1 MLWIYFVVGTLIG
14 GPGKK
19 VGTISI
25 VSSFGDDEFS
35 EISFATLDDGE
46 LSDDFSNYYISDK
59 WI

>member
-1 MLWIYFVVGTLIG
+1 MIEL
-14 GPGKK
+14 PGKK

-25 VSSFGDDEFS
+25 ESSFGDDEFS

-46 LSDDFSNYYISDK
+46 LSDDFSNYYIGESDK